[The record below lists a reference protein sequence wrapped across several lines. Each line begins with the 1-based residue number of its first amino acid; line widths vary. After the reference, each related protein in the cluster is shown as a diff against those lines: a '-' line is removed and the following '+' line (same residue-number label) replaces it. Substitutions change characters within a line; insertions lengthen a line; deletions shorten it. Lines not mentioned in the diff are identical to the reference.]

1 MQALGWA
8 NSFGTGNAGDTITSG
23 LEVTWSQTPTQWS
36 HNFFDNLFG
45 FEWELTK
52 SPAGAHQ
59 WVAKDA
65 QATVPDAHDPA
76 RRHRPTMLTTDLSLR
91 FDPAY
96 EKISR
101 RFHAN
106 PDAFAAVFAE
116 AWYKLTHRDMG
127 PHGRLLGPEVPP
139 EPRIWQDP
147 VPPVD
152 HALIDEADASA
163 LKAEILASGLS
174 IARLVKTAWASA
186 STFRGSDLRGGAN
199 GARIR
204 LAPQRDWMVNEPA
217 ELANALTALEAI
229 GTTFNAS
236 QTTGKKVSIADLIVL
251 GGNAAI
257 EAAAANA
264 GHKVSIPFRPGRT
277 DATQE
282 QTDTHSFAPLEPT
295 TDGFRNFSG
304 APSIHAAEELL
315 VDRANLL
322 TLTAPEMT
330 VLVGG
335 LRVLG
340 ANHGDSDL
348 GVFTERRESLTNDF
362 FVNLLRSS
370 FTMKW
375 EASPDREDVYVARDR
390 ATGQEAWKASRVDL
404 IFGSNSQLRALC
416 EAYATD
422 DAAGAFVEAFI
433 SAWTKVMNL
442 DRFDLA

>member
-1 MQALGWA
+1 
-8 NSFGTGNAGDTITSG
+8 
-23 LEVTWSQTPTQWS
+23 
-36 HNFFDNLFG
+36 
-45 FEWELTK
+45 
-52 SPAGAHQ
+52 
-59 WVAKDA
+59 
-65 QATVPDAHDPA
+65 
-76 RRHRPTMLTTDLSLR
+76 
-91 FDPAY
+91 
-96 EKISR
+96 
-101 RFHAN
+101 
-106 PDAFAAVFAE
+106 
-116 AWYKLTHRDMG
+116 
-127 PHGRLLGPEVPP
+127 
-139 EPRIWQDP
+139 
-147 VPPVD
+147 
-152 HALIDEADASA
+152 
-163 LKAEILASGLS
+163 
-174 IARLVKTAWASA
+174 
-186 STFRGSDLRGGAN
+186 
-199 GARIR
+199 
-204 LAPQRDWMVNEPA
+204 MVNEPA

-229 GTTFNAS
+229 GTAFNAS

-375 EASPDREDVYVARDR
+375 EASPDREDVYVARYR
-390 ATGQEAWKASRVDL
+390 ATGKEAWKASRVDL